1 MNKYEGSYQMNFVG
15 VCFKF
20 DEQRGEHADAL
31 LSPSDHSDVTMHMNS
46 QYGLGEYSNG
56 HLGR

>member
-1 MNKYEGSYQMNFVG
+1 MNIVG

-20 DEQRGEHADAL
+20 YEQRGEHADAL
-31 LSPSDHSDVTMHMNS
+31 LFPSDHSGLTMHMNS